1 MSDDREDFLARWS
14 RRKREANRA
23 GTETP
28 SGEARTTHREP
39 LHHGPDEDGPFGGVE
54 HTVPAPVEPTL
65 TEEELAAL
73 PKIEEIS
80 AQTDIAGFL
89 KKGVPEALRNAA
101 LRRMWSVDPA
111 IRDYVGDA
119 RDYAWDWNTP
129 GGV

>member
-28 SGEARTTHREP
+28 SGEAHTTRHEP
-39 LHHGPDEDGPFGGVE
+39 LRHGLDEDGSSGGVE

-73 PKIEEIS
+73 PKIEEI
-80 AQTDIAGFL
+80 
-89 KKGVPEALRNAA
+89 
-101 LRRMWSVDPA
+101 
-111 IRDYVGDA
+111 
-119 RDYAWDWNTP
+119 
-129 GGV
+129 